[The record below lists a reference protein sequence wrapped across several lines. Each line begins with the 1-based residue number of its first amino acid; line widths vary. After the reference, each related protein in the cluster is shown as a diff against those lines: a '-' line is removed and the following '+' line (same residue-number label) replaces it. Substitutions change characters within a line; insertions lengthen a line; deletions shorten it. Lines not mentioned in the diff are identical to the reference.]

1 MITVDSKLAEIL
13 DVPEFKAIFDEVI
26 PGLSS
31 NPMVGVGKGMAIKY
45 LMKYPQ
51 AKGLG
56 FTAYKVQEILDRC
69 NAL

>member
-1 MITVDSKLAEIL
+1 MITVDNKLGDIL
-13 DVPEFKAIFDEVI
+13 DVPEYKAIFDEVI

-31 NPMVGVGKGMAIKY
+31 NEMVGVGKGMAIKY
-45 LMKYPQ
+45 LMKMPQ

-56 FTAYKVQEILDRC
+56 FTKDKVQEILDKI